1 MGVGGV
7 RPRRRS
13 RGMGSSGGYVRAVV
27 RGAGALDGGGK
38 KFSNCQGIMVDRF
51 GTYGYIRDMGMRKK
65 IDPVTIPEKWRRS
78 VAVRLL
84 YEGTR
89 WYVERGTHSFRWWM
103 DELDGGGISTI
114 PLQFVP
120 EYVGVSREAVLKRA
134 KGGGLTVFSF
144 IFSENTK
151 TVFGKIKT
159 RDSKK
164 RVDLVPKAE
173 CEQWRDIIM
182 ERGEEGESW

>member
-1 MGVGGV
+1 
-7 RPRRRS
+7 
-13 RGMGSSGGYVRAVV
+13 
-27 RGAGALDGGGK
+27 
-38 KFSNCQGIMVDRF
+38 MVDSLR
-51 GTYGYIRDMGMRKK
+51 TYLYIPYMGMRKK
-65 IDPVTIPEKWRRS
+65 IEPVKIPEKWTGS
-78 VAVRLL
+78 LAVELL

-89 WYVERGTHSFRWWM
+89 WYVERGRNSFRWWVN
-103 DELDGGGISTI
+103 ELDEADISTI

-134 KGGGLTVFSF
+134 KTGGLTVFSF

-164 RVDLVPKAE
+164 RVDLVPKRE
-173 CEQWRDIIM
+173 CDAWREILM
-182 ERGEEGESW
+182 EREEEGESW